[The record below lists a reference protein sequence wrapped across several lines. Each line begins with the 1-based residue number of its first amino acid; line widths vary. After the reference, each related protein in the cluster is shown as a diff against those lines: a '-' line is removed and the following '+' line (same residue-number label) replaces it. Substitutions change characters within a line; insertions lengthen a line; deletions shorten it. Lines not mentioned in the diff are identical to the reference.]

1 MGSFLTTTNRIISYL
16 QGHSEVQEVTFG
28 DGGEVDISTH
38 TSFPLV
44 HVIPLSSNIGEVIT
58 IYNYQILFLNTF
70 QESIEDKIE
79 VLDLMAGI
87 AGDFA
92 SSLNSGILFQD
103 QLRVSGNSGSDVIYN
118 DRLNKLYGWSL
129 TVNITVPS
137 GINCV

>member
-28 DGGEVDISTH
+28 DGNEVDLSTH